1 MNVIS
6 DNFKLERTNNFI
18 NYINYM
24 PNRKLAKYKEK
35 HKVDLTEI
43 SFQNDHNNNLYMSEY
58 INFPKREIKS
68 AQKDKRKKF
77 KSIFSP
83 NSINKISY
91 LRHFNNNSF
100 YYSNQKKKSHIKKF
114 KKYKIS
120 TEVRPIKK
128 RNSMFLR
135 NKSNF
140 SKLLNFSKKAKFSL
154 FSKRNSLNE
163 DSKNN
168 SIIEE
173 DNKNVMYFNL
183 PFLKRNND
191 TKTGLYNIKRM
202 KTELD
207 RLEYTY
213 KKSKNLLKNMISS
226 ESLFDTKKDKNN
238 NTLNTSRI
246 NKTKKYMILKINQFP
261 VKIIPKEYT
270 KIKVI
275 GNGSFGKIYKVIW
288 NINNTK
294 YAMKEMHF
302 QTKDNI
308 LYLKE
313 RVQYITEFKKKT
325 KNDGIIKIYGDSYYK
340 RNKEY
345 YYYEIM
351 ELAERDWEQEIKLRC
366 DNLDYYSEK
375 ELLHIMV
382 RLVKTLASLE
392 KNHITHRDIKVH
404 NILLVNNK
412 YKLCDFGESRKIN
425 QKGTIVQPV
434 RGSELYM
441 SPILFFGL
449 NEKLLQVTHNTYKS
463 DVFSLGMCI
472 LYAATLS
479 LNSLY
484 EIREMTDMNDIRCVI
499 EKYLK
504 KRYSFNLIEI
514 LLCMLEVNEKRRPD
528 FIHLEKIIS
537 LFGIKY

>member
-1 MNVIS
+1 MDENEIS
-6 DNFKLERTNNFI
+6 DNFELTRSNHFMNFI
-18 NYINYM
+18 NYK
-24 PNRKLAKYKEK
+24 PNRKLLNFKDK
-35 HKVDLTEI
+35 HIYLTEE
-43 SFQNDHNNNLYMSEY
+43 SFQIENKSNLLNSYPM
-58 INFPKREIKS
+58 RQIKS
-68 AQKDKRKKF
+68 AKKSPKRKKF
-77 KSIFSP
+77 RSIFSP
-83 NSINKISY
+83 NSLSKIGY

-100 YYSNQKKKSHIKKF
+100 YYSNQKKNNLVLNN
-114 KKYKIS
+114 KKYKIN
-120 TEVRPIKK
+120 TEVRPNKQKK
-128 RNSMFLR
+128 SSLFSR

-140 SKLLNFSKKAKFSL
+140 SKLLKMKIKAKFSL
-154 FSKRNSLNE
+154 FNKRFNRNE

-173 DNKNVMYFNL
+173 DKKEDIYLNYN
-183 PFLKRNND
+183 FLNRNTETNS
-191 TKTGLYNIKRM
+191 GFYNIKRM
-202 KTELD
+202 KTEFNSLD
-207 RLEYTY
+207 LNFKT
-213 KKSKNLLKNMISS
+213 KKNKNLLNIFSP
-226 ESLFDTKKDKNN
+226 ENIFNKKDDKDNL
-238 NTLNTSRI
+238 LNTSKL
-246 NKTKKYMILKINQFP
+246 NKTKKYLILKINQFP

-270 KIKVI
+270 KKKVI

-308 LYLKE
+308 IYLKE
-313 RVQYITEFKKKT
+313 RVKYITEFQKKT
-325 KNDGIIKIYGDSYYK
+325 QNDGVIKIYGCSYYK

-345 YYYEIM
+345 YFYEVM
-351 ELAERDWEQEIKLRC
+351 ELADRDWEQEINMRYNDL
-366 DNLDYYSEK
+366 NYYSEK
-375 ELLHIMV
+375 ELLSIMS
-382 RLVKTLASLE
+382 RLIRTLSDLQ
-392 KNHITHRDIKVH
+392 KNHITHRDIKLQ

-484 EIREMTDMNDIRCVI
+484 DIREMTDMKDIRYII
-499 EKYLK
+499 EKYC

-514 LLCMLEVNEKRRPD
+514 LLCMLEVNEKKRPD
-528 FIHLEKIIS
+528 FIQLEKIIS
-537 LFGIKY
+537 LFGIK

>member
-1 MNVIS
+1 MDVNS
-6 DNFKLERTNNFI
+6 DNLELERTNNFI
-18 NYINYM
+18 NYINYK
-24 PNRKLAKYKEK
+24 PNRKLVKYKEQN
-35 HKVDLTEI
+35 VNLNEM
-43 SFQNDHNNNLYMSEY
+43 SFQNLKLNKIYMNTST
-58 INFPKREIKS
+58 REIKS
-68 AQKDKRKKF
+68 AQKDKRTKYRT
-77 KSIFSP
+77 IFSP
-83 NSINKISY
+83 NSFNKISY

-100 YYSNQKKKSHIKKF
+100 YYSSQKNKNYIKKY

-120 TEVRPIKK
+120 TEVKTIKK
-128 RNSMFLR
+128 KNSMFLR

-140 SKLLNFSKKAKFSL
+140 SKLLNFTKKSKFSL

-173 DNKNVMYFNL
+173 DNKSVIYYNL
-183 PFLKRNND
+183 PFFKRNKD
-191 TKTGLYNIKRM
+191 SKPGLYNIKRM
-202 KTELD
+202 KTEFD
-207 RLEYTY
+207 RLEYN
-213 KKSKNLLKNMISS
+213 KKKIKNLLKNIISS
-226 ESLFDTKKDKNN
+226 EDIFDTKKDNN
-238 NTLNTSRI
+238 NPLNTSRI
-246 NKTKKYMILKINQFP
+246 NKTKKYLILKINQFP

-270 KIKVI
+270 KIKII
-275 GNGSFGKIYKVIW
+275 GTGSFGKIYKVIW

-313 RVQYITEFKKKT
+313 RVQYITEFQKKT

-351 ELAERDWEQEIKLRC
+351 ELADRDWDQEIKLRC
-366 DNLDYYSEK
+366 ENLNYYSEK

-412 YKLCDFGESRKIN
+412 YKLCDFGESRKLV

-441 SPILFFGL
+441 SPILFLGL
-449 NEKLLQVTHNTYKS
+449 NKKLLQVTHNTYKS

-484 EIREMTDMNDIRCVI
+484 EIREMTDMNDVRSVI

-528 FIHLEKIIS
+528 FVHLEKIIS
-537 LFGIKY
+537 LFGIKC